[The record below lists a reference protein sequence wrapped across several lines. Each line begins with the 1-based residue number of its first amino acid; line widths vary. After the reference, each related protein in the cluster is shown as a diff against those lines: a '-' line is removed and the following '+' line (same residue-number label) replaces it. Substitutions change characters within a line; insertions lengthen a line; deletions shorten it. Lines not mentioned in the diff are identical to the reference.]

1 MKHTIRQGGMSAV
14 IDTYG
19 AQLRS
24 LRYREHE
31 YLWQGDPAYWE
42 EQSPLLFP
50 FVGRFT
56 EGRYT
61 LRGESFPMSIHGF
74 AKLSE
79 FDAVDVSEAS
89 ITFELRDNEATR
101 AVYPCAFH
109 LAVTYVLR
117 DNGLDVSYRV
127 TNPADPLHPL
137 TPADPSNTRNPSG
150 EPIWFGIGGHPGF
163 QVPLEEDL
171 AFGDYYLD
179 FTPAHQPSQVGHTK
193 ACFLSG
199 IDTPFPLE
207 EGHVLRL
214 HHDMFDEDAIVLK
227 NVADTVTLRSD
238 RGTRSVTLRS
248 FHLPYLGLW
257 HAPRTDAPYICI
269 EPWTSLPS
277 RQDIVEEFTCKS
289 DLICL
294 FPGEIFRAGWAVDL
308 T

>member
-1 MKHTIRQGGMSAV
+1 MKHTIRQGKMSAV

-50 FVGRFT
+50 FIGRFT

-61 LRGESFPMSIHGF
+61 LHGASFPMSIHGF

-79 FDAVDVSEAS
+79 FDAVDVGERC
-89 ITFELRDNEATR
+89 ITFELRDSETTR
-101 AVYPCAFH
+101 AVYPCTFR
-109 LAVTYVLR
+109 LAVTYALR
-117 DNGLDVSYRV
+117 DDGLDVSYRV
-127 TNPADPLHPL
+127 TNP
-137 TPADPSNTRNPSG
+137 SG
-150 EPIWFGIGGHPGF
+150 ESIWFGIGGHPGF
-163 QVPLEEDL
+163 QVPLEDGL
-171 AFGDYYLD
+171 TFDDYYLD
-179 FTPAHQPSQVGHTK
+179 FTPTHLPSRVGHTD

-199 IDTPFPLE
+199 MDMPFPLE
-207 EGHVLRL
+207 DGHVLRL
-214 HHDMFDEDAIVLK
+214 HHDMFDDDAIVLK
-227 NVADTVTLRSD
+227 DVADTVTLRSD
-238 RGTRSVTLRS
+238 RGTCSVTLRS

-257 HAPRTDAPYICI
+257 HAPCTDAPYICI

-294 FPGEIFRAGWAVDL
+294 DAGDTFRAGWSVDL